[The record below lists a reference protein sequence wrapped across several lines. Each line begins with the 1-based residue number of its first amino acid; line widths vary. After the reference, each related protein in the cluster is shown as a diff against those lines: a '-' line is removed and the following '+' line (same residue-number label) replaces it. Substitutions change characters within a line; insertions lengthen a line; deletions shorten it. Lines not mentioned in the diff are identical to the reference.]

1 MRLVAAQPT
10 TVSKPLF
17 LILSTTYKTLETCQ
31 STRKYV
37 VDGNLAGDFTDENV
51 GKCRLLD
58 QWRNRR
64 LPLLILRGAW
74 RRQLRGGNPI

>member
-1 MRLVAAQPT
+1 MSGRHLRQRYSHFGRNVRSG
-10 TVSKPLF
+10 VGD
-17 LILSTTYKTLETCQ
+17 CQ